1 MRRLYLL
8 TLTACLFAAGPASA
22 MTPAEAF
29 ADGNR
34 LFRDDLYWAALL
46 RYRQALEAG
55 FETPALHYNM
65 GVAHYKARQ
74 NIRARDSL
82 LKAVDDPE
90 FRVAAQYNL
99 GLNAYALGEEE
110 EALRWFLL
118 VRDQDE
124 NRALS
129 QYAAAA
135 IARIRTVDIAE
146 IEAIE
151 TRSASL
157 RTPPPFTNFQLRTRI
172 GFGVDNNPFRSPS
185 EPYFDFADPD
195 LPFIEPVVQSGVF
208 IPVSLTAKY
217 QVNAVENEG
226 FFAAYR
232 FGGRFFQDSELE
244 NANEY
249 RHEASFGSEYNKE
262 EDGRRRQVYS
272 AFAVAQSDEV
282 YYDPDDGAPRAVDG
296 VTIEDRLNY
305 TRYGPELTLRQGGE
319 RWTFGMELVGQ
330 LWDYDDVDDIV
341 PSYDHEFFL
350 IGGVVQHKFSRGSL
364 VRMSV
369 NYSIRNFNERPSFDL
384 DGNQFVTN
392 PTLRYDYL
400 DVGLTARQRI
410 LKGMWVGFDYVRTQR
425 VDQFQGYNDYFRD
438 SFGFEFHWSPHYRFD
453 LEASGHVRIYD
464 YPNAFAFNLP
474 LAGTKIREDGVAA
487 IIATYRMTQSLF
499 LVLEARRNEVVS
511 NDVRMQYDRD
521 QYALSVRWEP

>member
-1 MRRLYLL
+1 MHRLFLL
-8 TLTACLFAAGPASA
+8 TVTACLLAAGPASA
-22 MTPAEAF
+22 MTPDEAF
-29 ADGNR
+29 VDGNR

-46 RYRQALEAG
+46 RYRQAMEAG
-55 FETPALHYNM
+55 FDSPALHYNM
-65 GVAHYKARQ
+65 GVAHYRARQ
-74 NIRARDSL
+74 HIRARESL
-82 LKAVDDPE
+82 LKAVDYPE
-90 FRVAAQYNL
+90 FRLAAQYNL

-110 EALRWFLL
+110 EALRWFRV

-124 NRALS
+124 NPTLS
-129 QYAAAA
+129 RYAAAA
-135 IARIRTVDIAE
+135 IARMQTEDVAE
-146 IEAIE
+146 VVAVE
-151 TRSASL
+151 TRAASL
-157 RTPPPFTNFQLRTRI
+157 QKPPSFTNFQFRSRI
-172 GFGVDNNPFRSPS
+172 GFGIDNNPFRSPNVS
-185 EPYFDFADPD
+185 YFDFADPD
-195 LPFIEPVVQSGVF
+195 LPFIQPDVQSGVF

-232 FGGRFFQDSELE
+232 FGGRFFQDSKLE

-249 RHEASFGSEYNKE
+249 RQEVSFGSEYNRRA
-262 EDGRRRQVYS
+262 DGKLRQVFS
-272 AFAVAQSDEV
+272 AFTIGQSDEV

-350 IGGVVQHKFSRGSL
+350 VGGMVQRKFSNSSL
-364 VRMSV
+364 LRASV
-369 NYSIRNFNERPSFDL
+369 NYSVRNFNERPSFDL

-400 DVGLTARQRI
+400 DVGLTVRQRI
-410 LKGMWVGFDYVRTQR
+410 IKGMWVGLDYVRTQR
-425 VDQFQGYNDYFRD
+425 VDQFEGYNDYFRD
-438 SFGFEFHWSPHYRFD
+438 SFGGEFHWTPHYRFN
-453 LEASGHVRIYD
+453 LEAWGRVRIYS
-464 YPNAFAFNLP
+464 YPNAFAFNNP
-474 LAGTKIREDGVAA
+474 FAGSKIREDGVLA
-487 IIATYRMTQSLF
+487 ITASYRMTDSLW
-499 LVLEARRNEVVS
+499 LVLEAQRNEVVS

-521 QYALSVRWEP
+521 QYSLSVRWEP